1 MIVFDGPFAGS
12 DLDLNALLEHER
24 IRILLY
30 STPVSVADAND
41 AIYDV
46 IISNTERTSVAETIL
61 NYIRGE
67 SDMSLTMVLSTIM
80 RGGIT
85 EMTLENV
92 TDASQVIIYQIIP
105 YNERAINAD
114 TISKAGAEF
123 ENITGRMPLFTV
135 VHNEREE
142 KGDQRSAIVVY
153 TSPLEVPI
161 LKLKMSVI
169 IAFIVTL
176 PFLFYIGGKEITK
189 YVDMKKHLSER
200 LPFKKRWLVLIA
212 LVMFILFVLGVFYS
226 YFFMAPLFIQFLYLN
241 AAASGAQATYSI
253 YEFISFI
260 AMLSLI
266 FGFTFELPLII
277 YLLNRL
283 GLIYKRTLTK
293 YRRHAYV
300 LFLILAAFVTP
311 PDVISQIIVATPMI
325 IFYELSILIIKLF
338 GKKEPPAENKLS
350 QAI

>member
-1 MIVFDGPFAGS
+1 
-12 DLDLNALLEHER
+12 
-24 IRILLY
+24 
-30 STPVSVADAND
+30 
-41 AIYDV
+41 
-46 IISNTERTSVAETIL
+46 
-61 NYIRGE
+61 
-67 SDMSLTMVLSTIM
+67 M
-80 RGGIT
+80 RGGTT

-105 YNERAINAD
+105 YNERVISAD
-114 TISKAGAEF
+114 TINIAGAEF

-142 KGDQRSAIVVY
+142 KGDPRSAIVVY

-161 LKLKMSVI
+161 LKLKMSII

-176 PFLFYIGGKEITK
+176 PFFFYISGKEITK
-189 YVDMKKHLSER
+189 HVDMKKHLSER

-212 LVMFILFVLGVFYS
+212 LVMFILFVLGAFYS

-253 YEFISFI
+253 YQFVSFI
-260 AMLSLI
+260 AILSLV

-283 GLIYKRTLTK
+283 GLIYKRTLIK

-325 IFYELSILIIKLF
+325 IFYELSILIIKVF
-338 GKKEPPAENKLS
+338 GKKEPPAEASLV
-350 QAI
+350 